1 MITAITII
9 DTMKKWVEE
18 KHPISPATW
27 LDASLKINILRSD
40 FDDRY
45 FELESALAQEKAQL
59 LMQPDTT
66 VARADASIKASPAYL
81 EMRKIGAQIKMI
93 EEMIRIA
100 KKYATLKDEEYRQGQ

>member
-1 MITAITII
+1 MINADTIL

-27 LDASLKINILRSD
+27 LDASLKINILRGD

-45 FELESALAQEKAQL
+45 FELESELAQMKAKIL
-59 LMQPDTT
+59 AQPETT
-66 VARADASIKASPAYL
+66 VAKADTFIKADPRYL
-81 EMRKIGAQIKMI
+81 EMRKLGGQIKMI

-100 KKYATLKDEEYRQGQ
+100 KKYSSLKDEEYRTS

>member
-27 LDASLKINILRSD
+27 LDASLKINILRGE

-45 FELESALAQEKAQL
+45 FELESELAQMKATL
-59 LMQPDTT
+59 LSEESMT
-66 VARADASIKASPAYL
+66 VAKADTLIKADPKYL
-81 EMRKIGAQIKMI
+81 EMRKLGGQIKLV
-93 EEMIRIA
+93 EEMVRIS
-100 KKYATLKDEEYRQGQ
+100 KKYASLKDEEYRQGQ